1 MKPRTCLRHG
11 VEQSISDPTRGHAAV
26 GMAEICTTP
35 GIKAT
40 GFCAA
45 YGGMRGLLALALALY
60 GRSEGGFI
68 AEAPTPSTGSRR
80 F

>member
-11 VEQSISDPTRGHAAV
+11 VEQSVSDPTRGHAAV